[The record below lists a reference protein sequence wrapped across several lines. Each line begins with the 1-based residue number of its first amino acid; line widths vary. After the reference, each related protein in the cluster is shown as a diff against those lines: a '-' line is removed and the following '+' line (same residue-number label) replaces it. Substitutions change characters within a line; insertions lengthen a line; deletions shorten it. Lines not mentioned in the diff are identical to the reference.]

1 MAENNRYISI
11 LKKRNDMCRSEQMEE
26 EYTIE
31 YRKERIKDIVDRT
44 NENCNTISVINEF
57 VRKRFD
63 ISGEKVKEKL

>member
-1 MAENNRYISI
+1 
-11 LKKRNDMCRSEQMEE
+11 MEE

>member
-1 MAENNRYISI
+1 MA
-11 LKKRNDMCRSEQMEE
+11 E

-31 YRKERIKDIVDRT
+31 YRKEQIKDIVDRT
-44 NENCNTISVINEF
+44 DENCNTISMIYEF